1 MRPERGASPTVV
13 GTHCFLHILSHLGR
27 SRRLPMDVLGR
38 LLQVEAWG
46 AAIDAKF
53 KIFLNN
59 MWKAPGILVQ

>member
-1 MRPERGASPTVV
+1 
-13 GTHCFLHILSHLGR
+13 
-27 SRRLPMDVLGR
+27 MDVLGR